1 MYANGLGDRIFPAKV
16 KVSGSVLE
24 IINANVKLLLEGGKD
39 ELEVR
44 AATNS
49 PRDDYKFCL
58 LGLERGE
65 HGWKTVEDLQLVK
78 ELLG

>member
-1 MYANGLGDRIFPAKV
+1 M
-16 KVSGSVLE
+16 
-24 IINANVKLLLEGGKD
+24 KLLLEGDKD

-49 PRDDYKFCL
+49 PRDEYEVRL
-58 LGLERGE
+58 LGLERSE

-78 ELLG
+78 EG